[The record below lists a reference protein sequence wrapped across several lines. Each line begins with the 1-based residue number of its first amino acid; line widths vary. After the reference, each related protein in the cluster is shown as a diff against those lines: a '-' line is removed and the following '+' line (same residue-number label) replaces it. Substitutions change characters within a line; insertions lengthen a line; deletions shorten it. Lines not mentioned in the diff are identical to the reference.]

1 MRHLSI
7 LLFCAGMNCLFF
19 LHVQGQNATEL
30 TVEESVKMGLEHN
43 YQLRVAEAEAEEAEA
58 AYRQTQ
64 SGRLPSVTG
73 QASYMRLSDNIPE
86 VSFRPPGSDTTFTI
100 LPIELNQFHSEVSVE
115 QLLFAG
121 GRLNK
126 QIDAAENQAES
137 ARLMQDQEKANVAFE
152 IREAYWNLYHAIA
165 TNEAT
170 KTALAQVDEHLK
182 NVRNRLDAGTALRTD
197 LLSAQTRRS
206 EVLLDQVDSQNQV
219 RVARL
224 ELNRLIG
231 LSPLEET
238 QPVPPEQSAAVAYG
252 IDELTEQALELRPE
266 LGALSRQVN
275 AQEAEID
282 AKQGEWFPEISLV
295 GRYVY
300 ARPNQYFFAQQD
312 EFRGTWEAGVRLQ
325 WNIWSGGQR
334 SAETSRIRARLN
346 SSEAQLARMKEQVTV
361 EVTRRYLELERAAE
375 AIDVAAQ
382 SVESAEET
390 FKSAQVQFGEGTA
403 LSEQVLDAEQAFR
416 NAQAS
421 YARAVADFKIAQAS
435 ILNSLGQ
442 VWGEQ

>member
-19 LHVQGQNATEL
+19 MQVQGQNVTEL

-43 YQLRVAEAEAEEAEA
+43 YQLRVAEADAEEARA
-58 AYRQTQ
+58 AYRQARA
-64 SGRLPSVTG
+64 GRLPSVAG

-86 VSFRPPGSDTTFTI
+86 VSFNPPGSDTTFTI
-100 LPIELNQFHSEVSVE
+100 LPIELNQFHSEVNVE

-137 ARLMQDQEKANVAFE
+137 ARLMEEQEKSNVAFK

-170 KTALAQVDEHLK
+170 ETALSQVEEHLK
-182 NVRNRLDAGTALRTD
+182 NVRNRLEAGTALRTD

-206 EVLLDQVDSQNQV
+206 EVLLDQIENRNQV

-231 LSPLEET
+231 LSPLTET
-238 QPVPPEQSAAVAYG
+238 EPVSTEQPGAVPFRME
-252 IDELTEQALELRPE
+252 ELTEQALELRPE
-266 LGALSRQVN
+266 LDALSKQVD
-275 AQEAEID
+275 AQEAEIH

-312 EFRGTWEAGVRLQ
+312 EFRGTWEAGIRLQ

-334 SAETSRIRARLN
+334 SAETSQIRARLN
-346 SSEAQLARMKEQVTV
+346 STEAQLAHMKEQVTV

-382 SVESAEET
+382 GVESAEET
-390 FKSAQVQFGEGTA
+390 FKSAQVQFEEGTA
-403 LSEQVLDAEQAFR
+403 LSEQVLDAEQAYR
-416 NAQAS
+416 NAQAN
-421 YARAVADFKIAQAS
+421 YARAIADFEIARAS

-442 VWGEQ
+442 VWGE

>member
-1 MRHLSI
+1 M
-7 LLFCAGMNCLFF
+7 
-19 LHVQGQNATEL
+19 
-30 TVEESVKMGLEHN
+30 
-43 YQLRVAEAEAEEAEA
+43 
-58 AYRQTQ
+58 
-64 SGRLPSVTG
+64 
-73 QASYMRLSDNIPE
+73 
-86 VSFRPPGSDTTFTI
+86 
-100 LPIELNQFHSEVSVE
+100 
-115 QLLFAG
+115 
-121 GRLNK
+121 
-126 QIDAAENQAES
+126 
-137 ARLMQDQEKANVAFE
+137 
-152 IREAYWNLYHAIA
+152 
-165 TNEAT
+165 
-170 KTALAQVDEHLK
+170 
-182 NVRNRLDAGTALRTD
+182 
-197 LLSAQTRRS
+197 
-206 EVLLDQVDSQNQV
+206 
-219 RVARL
+219 
-224 ELNRLIG
+224 
-231 LSPLEET
+231 
-238 QPVPPEQSAAVAYG
+238 
-252 IDELTEQALELRPE
+252 
-266 LGALSRQVN
+266 
-275 AQEAEID
+275 
-282 AKQGEWFPEISLV
+282 
-295 GRYVY
+295 Y